1 MRPVEIEF
9 LMKDRLT
16 PGLDKAAKGVDGVTG
31 KASSANAELE
41 KTKQQAM
48 DLRNLIAL
56 LESQLEDLRL
66 VGENASPDLD
76 QSRNIARIE
85 ELQEQIKE
93 LEAQLKQLENV
104 SENTKVVPPELP
116 QAKKQFNGLHNSIQQ
131 MAREMPSLAMGPQMF
146 FMAISNNLPIFTDE
160 LARARKE
167 YDALI
172 KTGQKA
178 TPVWKQILSSLFSWQ
193 TAITTGIMLLVMYG
207 DEIVEWCGSLF
218 KGEKRLSAT
227 ERAQKGLTEA
237 IKENGY
243 GIGNEIVTLRKLGD
257 EWRSLGDNLDAK
269 KQFIKDNQ
277 TAFEKLG
284 VAISDVNDAENLLQV
299 NTAGFIE
306 AMRLRAEA
314 TAANKIAAEKYEAAL
329 VAERNAAEQQEK
341 ADAMPDKI
349 ISSYTPV
356 YENTRYGVKQTG
368 SKANYVTNTEKT
380 DTQKLA
386 DEFGTTAKAAR
397 EEADA
402 YYDTAAA
409 LELRA
414 SALLKN
420 IGVKETDDNDDDPK
434 IGPEKEAEQRLAA
447 EAQLSEELLELK
459 RRNRQDSLDL
469 ENDSLQKKLAQ
480 IKLDYDT
487 RKAEIARREKELS
500 ELSKKAGGDGTLTA
514 EQQGEIDEANR
525 LNAESRK
532 EAELAV
538 YREEAEAMRE
548 YLKEYGTYQQQKLA
562 IAEEYAEKISKAQT
576 EGERMILAK
585 QRDKALAG
593 IDIKAAKDGVDWKS
607 VFNGLGGVLQ
617 EQIQPTIDNLKKITQ
632 SEEFR
637 NAPVR
642 DQQELYN
649 IIAELERNNAKL
661 DSEAFRTVAE
671 DLELFR
677 NSLNKYNEA
686 LERRDEAEERLNTA
700 RTRLQEAETNGED
713 TADFQAEVQAVEE
726 AYNRANES
734 VETFSGILD
743 KNSKDLN
750 ESATRVRNSL
760 NGVAGG
766 LSKLRSGSLQT
777 SFEGLQDLGGIVGGK
792 IGDALAN
799 MDPTGII
806 SGVLGIMDVL
816 KGGVSSLF
824 VDLQDM
830 VFGAVDGILSDIFS
844 GDILVK
850 PLESAVK
857 GVGGILDTVTFGGF
871 SSLLGNG
878 ESDKNLERDI
888 EYLTASNE
896 NLRQSI
902 DNLADKMEDT
912 AVSEASGV
920 YERQKQLL
928 EQQMANTQE
937 MMQRSGAAYSNGFLG
952 IGGTKSSNHR
962 VNEGMSSSD
971 WKRISDIVGRKI
983 GSAGDF
989 WKLSSEEMA
998 KVADEA
1004 TDLYSKIES
1013 LADNGHKNAAQ
1024 YMDEYIEYYKQ
1035 LEELQEAYY
1044 EKLTGM
1050 SFDSIRGSFKE
1061 LLLDMETDAAT
1072 SGENIGETF
1081 KEAIVEGLMSEKYD
1095 KLLKKWYENFALS
1108 MEDGSMS
1115 EDEIEALRTQYQD
1128 MVEKALTERDALF
1141 KTLGL
1146 DGTSPEAGTTQSG
1159 KAGAYTTMTQ
1169 EQGTKLE
1176 GLFTSGQM
1184 HWANIDDGVEDV
1196 SAKMDVASEH
1206 LRKIE
1211 ENTGGCRDS
1220 LSAIKDDIKKIIRDG
1235 LKMK

>member
-1 MRPVEIEF
+1 MSRPVEIEF

-16 PGLDKAAKGVDGVTG
+16 PGLDKAAKSVDGVTG
-31 KASSANAELE
+31 KASTANTELQ
-41 KTKQQAM
+41 KLQKQAM
-48 DLRNLIAL
+48 ELRNAIAMF
-56 LESQLEDLRL
+56 ESQLDNLRL
-66 VGENASPDLD
+66 AGENASPDFD
-76 QSRNIARIE
+76 QSRNIAEIE
-85 ELQEQIKE
+85 ALQNRIKE

-104 SENTKVVPPELP
+104 SEKTNVIPPGLP
-116 QAKKQFNGLHNSIQQ
+116 QAGKQFNGLHNSIQQ

-172 KTGQKA
+172 KTGNKA

-207 DEIVEWCGSLF
+207 DEIVEWTKDLFNAKKSVDGFNISLEEMVEL
-218 KGEKRLSAT
+218 EK
-227 ERAQKGLTEA
+227 EGRAQMVKTRFELDSVIATLKDFAGN
-237 IKENGY
+237 KEEEKSKVEELNRKY
-243 GIGNEIVTLRKLGD
+243 GE
-257 EWRSLGDNLDAK
+257 S
-269 KQFIKDNQ
+269 
-277 TAFEKLG
+277 
-284 VAISDVNDAENLLQV
+284 
-299 NTAGFIE
+299 
-306 AMRLRAEA
+306 
-314 TAANKIAAEKYEAAL
+314 
-329 VAERNAAEQQEK
+329 
-341 ADAMPDKI
+341 
-349 ISSYTPV
+349 
-356 YENTRYGVKQTG
+356 
-368 SKANYVTNTEKT
+368 
-380 DTQKLA
+380 
-386 DEFGTTAKAAR
+386 FG
-397 EEADA
+397 
-402 YYDTAAA
+402 YYDTIAQWYETLTAKSGAYVQMLLYQAKVQALVNKAADVDAKIAEANAKDEGEYDTWWGYGGKIDRFFSSNKTYKQNNNGQWLKKEAVEA
-409 LELRA
+409 LETEKQG
-414 SALLKN
+414 LLDAAKEVQDAMNELMKN
-420 IGVKETDDNDDDPK
+420 AGLGNHSKPTPKIDPK
-434 IGPEKEAEQRLAA
+434 KEAEQRLAA
-447 EAQLSEELLELK
+447 ETQLSEELLELK
-459 RRNRQDSLDL
+459 RRNRQDSIDL

-480 IKLDYDT
+480 IRLDYDT
-487 RKAEIARREKELS
+487 RKAEIARREKELL
-500 ELSKKAGGDGTLTA
+500 ELSKKAGGDGMLTA
-514 EQQGEIDEANR
+514 GQQAEIDEANR

-593 IDIKAAKDGVDWKS
+593 IDIKAAKDSVDWKS
-607 VFNGLGGVLQ
+607 VFSGIGGVLQ

-661 DSEAFRTVAE
+661 DSEAFRMVAE

-686 LERRDEAEERLNTA
+686 LERRDEAEERLNIA
-700 RTRLQEAETNGED
+700 RTRLQEAETNGEE
-713 TADFQAEVQAVEE
+713 TTDFQAEVQAAEE
-726 AYNRANES
+726 AYSRANES

-766 LSKLRSGSLQT
+766 LSKLKSGSLQT

-799 MDPTGII
+799 LDPTGII
-806 SGVLGIMDVL
+806 GGVLGIMDVL
-816 KGGVSSLF
+816 KGGVSSIF

-830 VFGAVDGILSDIFS
+830 VFGAIDGILSDIFS

-850 PLESAVK
+850 PLENVVK
-857 GVGGILDTVTFGGF
+857 GIGGILDTVTFGGF
-871 SSLLGNG
+871 SALFGNG
-878 ESDKNLERDI
+878 DSDKNLERDI

-896 NLRQSI
+896 NLRQAI
-902 DNLADKMEDT
+902 ENLADKMEGT
-912 AVSEASGV
+912 AVSEASSV
-920 YERQKQLL
+920 YERQKELL
-928 EQQMANTQE
+928 EQQMANTRE
-937 MMQRSGAAYSNGFLG
+937 MMQRSGASYSNGFLG

-962 VNEGMSSSD
+962 VNEGMSSAD
-971 WKRISDIVGRKI
+971 WKRISDIVGFKV
-983 GSAGDF
+983 GSASDF

-1013 LADNGHKNAAQ
+1013 LADDGHKNAAQ
-1024 YMDEYIEYYKQ
+1024 YMDEYIGYYKQ

-1044 EKLTGM
+1044 EKLTGV
-1050 SFDSIRGSFKE
+1050 SFDGVRNSFKS
-1061 LLLDMETDAAT
+1061 LLLNMEADAAT
-1072 SGENIGETF
+1072 SGENVGETF
-1081 KEAIVEGLMSEKYD
+1081 KEAIIEGLMSEKYD
-1095 KLLKKWYENFALS
+1095 ELLREWYKNFAES
-1108 MEDGSMS
+1108 MEDGRMT
-1115 EDEIEALRTQYQD
+1115 EDEIEALRSQYQE
-1128 MVEKALTERDALF
+1128 MVEDALEERDALF

-1146 DGTSPEAGTTQSG
+1146 DGTNSTSGTTQTG
-1159 KAGAYTTMTQ
+1159 KAGAFTAMSQ

-1184 HWANIDDGVEDV
+1184 HWANIDNSTEDI
-1196 SAKMDVASEH
+1196 SAKMNIASER
-1206 LRKIE
+1206 LRRIE
-1211 ENTGGCRDS
+1211 ENTGDCKES
-1220 LSAIKDDIKKIIRDG
+1220 LSAIKEDIKKIIRDG